1 MLLQMN
7 AGAKVRPKTE
17 TSNAI
22 QQRIDTLNERFTN
35 NEITLTELLDGLE
48 QSSYS
53 RKLHIPASC
62 KAIKLIII
70 QFRNS

>member
-1 MLLQMN
+1 MN

-35 NEITLTELLDGLE
+35 NEINLTELYDGLSLVVAK
-48 QSSYS
+48 QN
-53 RKLHIPASC
+53 K
-62 KAIKLIII
+62 
-70 QFRNS
+70 

>member
-35 NEITLTELLDGLE
+35 NEINLTELLDGLSLVVAK
-48 QSSYS
+48 Q
-53 RKLHIPASC
+53 K
-62 KAIKLIII
+62 K
-70 QFRNS
+70 

>member
-1 MLLQMN
+1 ML

-35 NEITLTELLDGLE
+35 NEITLTELLDGIV
-48 QSSYS
+48 Y
-53 RKLHIPASC
+53 H
-62 KAIKLIII
+62 
-70 QFRNS
+70 